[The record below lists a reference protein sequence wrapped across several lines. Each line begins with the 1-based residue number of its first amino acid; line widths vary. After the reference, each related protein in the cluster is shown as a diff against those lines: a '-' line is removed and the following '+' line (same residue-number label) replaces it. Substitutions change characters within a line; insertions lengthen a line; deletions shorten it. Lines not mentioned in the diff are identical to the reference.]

1 MHNERVRHAKRL
13 GHVQGW
19 SGPTNLVLANKNAAT
34 TTTSDT
40 STVTTSETS
49 TTSAKQA
56 TSTSTQVVSTSS
68 STSSVSSATTST
80 IPTLST
86 IEITSTSPT
95 LQSTTPQIATT
106 LTNSSPP
113 PPPPPT
119 SDSSQQLTDSPS
131 GGLSAG
137 ATVGIVVA
145 GIIAAV
151 ALLAFCVR
159 KTYLRRRER
168 RRASLSG
175 IYGFGAAN
183 ESSKLPHGVPGLSE
197 KTFGSGTQD
206 LSSTLRLG
214 AGDRTAYAARSDP
227 SVFQQKPGVSP
238 SAHSFPAP
246 PAASYNNPVLL
257 TPPDTTRKTAALT
270 AARAA
275 ALSGSGPNALVYS
288 ATTQPELPVAVIR
301 CTFVPTLPDELSI
314 TTGELVR
321 VVDRFDDGWALC
333 ENGRGERGMI
343 PQECLTETTTD
354 SAMGDT
360 DWRNATRM
368 SSLNPHE
375 RRF

>member
-1 MHNERVRHAKRL
+1 
-13 GHVQGW
+13 
-19 SGPTNLVLANKNAAT
+19 
-34 TTTSDT
+34 
-40 STVTTSETS
+40 
-49 TTSAKQA
+49 
-56 TSTSTQVVSTSS
+56 
-68 STSSVSSATTST
+68 
-80 IPTLST
+80 
-86 IEITSTSPT
+86 
-95 LQSTTPQIATT
+95 
-106 LTNSSPP
+106 PP

-119 SDSSQQLTDSPS
+119 SSSSQQLTGSPA

-145 GIIAAV
+145 GIIVAV

-175 IYGFGAAN
+175 VYGFGAAS
-183 ESSKLPHGVPGLSE
+183 ESSKLHHGVPDLRE

-206 LSSTLRLG
+206 LSP
-214 AGDRTAYAARSDP
+214 AYAARSDP
-227 SVFQQKPGVSP
+227 SVFQQQMESSP
-238 SAHSFPAP
+238 SVHSFPVQP
-246 PAASYNNPVLL
+246 PASYNNPILVA
-257 TPPDTTRKTAALT
+257 PPDTTRKAAALT

-288 ATTQPELPVAVIR
+288 ATTRPELPIAVIK
-301 CTFVPTLPDELSI
+301 CTFVPSLPDELSI

-343 PQECLTETTTD
+343 PQDCLTETTTD
-354 SAMGDT
+354 PASSDT

-368 SSLNPHE
+368 SSLNP
-375 RRF
+375 